1 MQTENKLEKDV
12 CFGTT
17 EMWRKGE
24 KKGLQVKILH
34 IFCLKDLKAQWEI

>member
-17 EMWRKGE
+17 EMWIKG

>member
-17 EMWRKGE
+17 EMWRKG